1 MIMKRIQTYITL
13 LVVSMV
19 AALSLSSCGDEY
31 YESSYLE
38 GRWGLVSID
47 GYPISEPEYSE
58 FTLYSNGTGS
68 FGQYAG
74 GGYGNWSQYPI
85 TWEWEQVPGGA
96 EYLYVYPYSGGVWR
110 YLLRLYPTQMELTD
124 LSTGQ
129 VLVYQA
135 F

>member
-1 MIMKRIQTYITL
+1 MKKINNYIAL
-13 LVVSMV
+13 LVISVI
-19 AALSLSSCGDEY
+19 AAVSLSSCGDEY
-31 YESSYLE
+31 YEYSNLE

-47 GYPISEPEYSE
+47 GYAITESEYSE
-58 FTLYSNGTGS
+58 FYINSDGTGS

-74 GGYGNWSQYPI
+74 GGYGNWSVYPI
-85 TWEWEQVPGGA
+85 NWEWEMAPGGA
-96 EYLYVYPYSGGVWR
+96 EYFYVYPYGGGVWR

-124 LSTGQ
+124 LNSGQ